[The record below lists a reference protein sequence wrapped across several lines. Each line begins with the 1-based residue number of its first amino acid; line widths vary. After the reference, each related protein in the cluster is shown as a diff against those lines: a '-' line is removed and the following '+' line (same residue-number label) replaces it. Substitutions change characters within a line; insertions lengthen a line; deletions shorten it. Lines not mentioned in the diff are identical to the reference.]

1 MYASLRALIEPVS
14 IQALTNAIYM
24 VLTTLAFG
32 YLAFIVLIAR

>member
-14 IQALTNAIYM
+14 IQALTKPTYM